1 METTCEKCGATAKP
15 GELIC
20 EFCEAPVRADAMQHA
35 EVCPGC
41 HHPNVQGATACTRC
55 KHVSQCLFCQSVAPL
70 AAGSCPR
77 CNEAFAGMAARKKAR
92 DDEAERQRLLAIGAT
107 VLGTAAPI
115 LSSLL
120 GSSHQ
125 PSAPSSSSSSG
136 KSAGHSLLDDLG
148 LSVPGTP
155 AAHSGGGRRG
165 GGGSPD
171 DK

>member
-35 EVCPGC
+35 ELCPGC

-55 KHVSQCLFCQSVAPL
+55 KHVTQCLFCQSVAPL

-92 DDEAERQRLLAIGAT
+92 DDDAERQRLLAIGAT
-107 VLGTAAPI
+107 VLGTAAPL

-120 GSSHQ
+120 GSSGD
-125 PSAPSSSSSSG
+125 APAQSIG
-136 KSAGHSLLDDLG
+136 GQSAGHSLLDDLG
-148 LSVPGTP
+148 LTGGGASSSR
-155 AAHSGGGRRG
+155 SGGGMHRG